1 MYKQRNLKL
10 APLITLLLSV
20 IAYTYGD
27 VYTSGAELEE
37 LATIEDVVLDSLS
50 EYLKADIER
59 LSLLERLDF
68 LADVHNVFKVF

>member
-10 APLITLLLSV
+10 ASLITLLFSV
-20 IAYTYGD
+20 IAYTHGD

-37 LATIEDVVLDSLS
+37 LAKIEDVVLDSLS

-59 LSLLERLDF
+59 LSLLERLGF
-68 LADVHNVFKVF
+68 WPTFTTF

>member
-10 APLITLLLSV
+10 ASLVTLLFSV

-37 LATIEDVVLDSLS
+37 LAKIEDVLLDSLS
-50 EYLKADIER
+50 EYLKAYIEKV
-59 LSLLERLDF
+59 SLLERLGF
-68 LADVHNVFKVF
+68 WPTFTTF